1 MNKVKEE
8 LIIVDEK
15 SIKDKIYIVRGQ
27 KVMIDSDLAKI
38 YGYTTKAFN
47 QQVKRNIGK
56 FDEDFMFQLN
66 DFEVKKLSR
75 SQNVTL
81 KNGSGHNIKYNPYAF
96 TEQGIYILMTV
107 LKGELAVKQ
116 SKALIRLFKEMKDY
130 IIDNNNFIDVRDFMK
145 LSIQTVENTNSIKR
159 IEQNMTTKDDL
170 LNIMDNFIVPEKYR
184 EFLILNGDSVEADL
198 AYNNIYNLA
207 KKSIYIID
215 NYISL
220 KTLVLLK
227 NINKSV
233 KVIIFSDNVNKGIH
247 KQELDDFRSE
257 YPNIDITFMKSSGII
272 HDRYIVLDYNNNTEK
287 IYHCG
292 TSSKDSGKR
301 INTIIEINDRD
312 NYHLIINKL
321 LNNNE
326 LVI

>member
-38 YGYTTKAFN
+38 YGYTTKRFN
-47 QQVKRNIGK
+47 EQVKNNIEK
-56 FDEDFMFQLN
+56 FDRDFMFQLTDEAYN
-66 DFEVKKLSR
+66 SLRSKISTLNGRGQHKKYL
-75 SQNVTL
+75 
-81 KNGSGHNIKYNPYAF
+81 PYAF
-96 TEQGIYILMTV
+96 TEQGIYMLMTV

-130 IIDNNNFIDVRDFMK
+130 IIDNNFIDVRDFMK

-159 IEQNMTTKDDL
+159 IEQNMATKDDL
-170 LNIMDNFIVPEKYR
+170 LNIMDNFIIPEKYR
-184 EFLILNGDSVEADL
+184 EFLILNGESVEADL

-207 KKSIYIID
+207 KNTIYIID

-227 NINKSV
+227 NINKNI
-233 KVIIFSDNVNKGIH
+233 KVIIFSDNLNRGLHRK
-247 KQELDDFRSE
+247 EFNDFRNE
-257 YPNIDITFMKSSGII
+257 YPNIDIDFIKTNGII
-272 HDRYIVLDYNNNTEK
+272 HDRYIVLDYNTSNEK

-292 TSSKDSGKR
+292 ASSKDSGKR
-301 INTIIEINDRD
+301 INSIIEINDRE

>member
-159 IEQNMTTKDDL
+159 IEQNMATKDDL
-170 LNIMDNFIVPEKYR
+170 LNIMDNFIIPEKYR
-184 EFLILNGDSVEADL
+184 EFLILNGESVEADL

-207 KKSIYIID
+207 KNTIYIID

>member
-96 TEQGIYILMTV
+96 TEQGIYMLMTV

>member
-96 TEQGIYILMTV
+96 TEQGIYMLMTV

-159 IEQNMTTKDDL
+159 IEQNMATKDDL
-170 LNIMDNFIVPEKYR
+170 LNIMDNFIIPEKYR
-184 EFLILNGDSVEADL
+184 EFLILNGESVEADL

-207 KKSIYIID
+207 KNTIYIID

-227 NINKSV
+227 NINKNI

-257 YPNIDITFMKSSGII
+257 YPNIDITFMKLSGII
-272 HDRYIVLDYNNNTEK
+272 HDRYIVLDYNNNT
-287 IYHCG
+287 
-292 TSSKDSGKR
+292 
-301 INTIIEINDRD
+301 
-312 NYHLIINKL
+312 
-321 LNNNE
+321 
-326 LVI
+326 

>member
-96 TEQGIYILMTV
+96 TEQGIYMLMAV

-145 LSIQTVENTNSIKR
+145 LSIQTVENTNSLKR
-159 IEQNMTTKDDL
+159 IEQNMATKDD
-170 LNIMDNFIVPEKYR
+170 
-184 EFLILNGDSVEADL
+184 
-198 AYNNIYNLA
+198 
-207 KKSIYIID
+207 
-215 NYISL
+215 
-220 KTLVLLK
+220 
-227 NINKSV
+227 
-233 KVIIFSDNVNKGIH
+233 
-247 KQELDDFRSE
+247 
-257 YPNIDITFMKSSGII
+257 
-272 HDRYIVLDYNNNTEK
+272 
-287 IYHCG
+287 
-292 TSSKDSGKR
+292 
-301 INTIIEINDRD
+301 
-312 NYHLIINKL
+312 
-321 LNNNE
+321 
-326 LVI
+326 